1 MATQG
6 VSPKYNTVVQVDG
19 NTIVPKYQGGIAWSA
34 GNASAID
41 VYVYTIIKTASATFT
56 ILASQTQFK

>member
-6 VSPKYNTVVQVDG
+6 ATPYYNNTIRVDG
-19 NTIVPKYQGGIAWSA
+19 NTITPKYQGGIAWTG
-34 GNASAID
+34 GNASGID

-56 ILASQTQFK
+56 VLASQTKFT